1 MTNKTTKRKGIIFG
15 LLGLG
20 VAILSLI
27 FIVPN
32 TLYLLKVGFTL
43 QNILTGKL
51 PENYVTGDGS
61 TFNAV
66 ETAMWV
72 GGALTIF
79 LGLISTTLLFKS
91 QKVVR
96 N

>member
-1 MTNKTTKRKGIIFG
+1 MGIIFG
-15 LLGLG
+15 FLALGI
-20 VAILSLI
+20 AILSLA
-27 FIVPN
+27 FIIPN
-32 TLYLLKVGFTL
+32 TLYLLKVGFTI

-66 ETAMWV
+66 ETVMWV
-72 GGALTIF
+72 GGVLTILF
-79 LGLISTTLLFKS
+79 CLISTILLFKS